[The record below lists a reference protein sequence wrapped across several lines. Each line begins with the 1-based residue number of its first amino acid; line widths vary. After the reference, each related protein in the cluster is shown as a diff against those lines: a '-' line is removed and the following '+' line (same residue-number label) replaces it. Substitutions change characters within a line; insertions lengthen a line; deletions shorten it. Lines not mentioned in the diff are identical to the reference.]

1 MGPGA
6 GITMAEHGRQRIA
19 TTKLV
24 GLPLGI
30 LFFVLL
36 LVLPPPEGMPPEAM
50 RMAAVAA
57 LMAVW
62 WITEAVP
69 FAAAALIPLAAYPL
83 LDILPSRPTAICYGD
98 KNIYL
103 LLGGFII
110 AVAMQRWNLHRR
122 IALFVLCRLGR
133 TPSRLVLGF
142 MLATAFLSMWISNT
156 ATTLMMLPIAIAVAG
171 GLTGDGEN
179 SGMDNRLGT
188 CLMLAIAY
196 SASIGG
202 LGTLIGTPPNLVLA
216 GALKTIYPEAPEIGF
231 VRWMGVGLPLVIVF
245 IPLVWLLLTRVL
257 HPPGAGGENC
267 DPEAIRR
274 QQQELGPMGRG
285 EGLTLVVFVT
295 TALLWIFRSP
305 IHIGPL
311 FIPGWSQ
318 LFPNPAA
325 VDDSTVAIFMAVLLF
340 VLPVDLKKGIFVMRW
355 RWAAHIPWGVL
366 ILFGGGFALSA
377 GFQAS
382 GLDQW
387 IGGRLGVLRG
397 VPVVLLVAAICLLIT
412 FLTEVSSNTAVSN
425 LMMPVLAATA
435 VSIGVSPL
443 LLMVPAA
450 LSASCAFM
458 LPVATPPNAIVFGSR
473 LVRIPQMA
481 RAGLLLN
488 LIGVVLI
495 TALVYSIAIPLF
507 GIVLGEV
514 PAWAITSLQ

>member
-1 MGPGA
+1 MTDGNG
-6 GITMAEHGRQRIA
+6 QRIA
-19 TTKLV
+19 TPRAV
-24 GLPLGI
+24 GLPLGLL
-30 LFFVLL
+30 LFALL
-36 LVLPPPEGMPPEAM
+36 LVLPSPEGMPPAAM
-50 RMAAVAA
+50 RMAAVAV

-83 LDILPSRPTAICYGD
+83 LDILPSRQTAACYGD

-110 AVAMQRWNLHRR
+110 AVAMQRWNLHSR
-122 IALFVLCRLGR
+122 IALFVLSRLGR

-156 ATTLMMLPIAIAVAG
+156 ATTLMMLPIALAVAG
-171 GLTGDGEN
+171 GGTGDGEGSVAN
-179 SGMDNRLGT
+179 NRLGT

-231 VRWMGVGLPLVIVF
+231 VRWMGVGLPLVAVF

-257 HPPGAGGENC
+257 HPPGAAGGNC
-267 DPEAIRR
+267 RPEAIQR

-285 EGLTLVVFVT
+285 ERLTLVVFT
-295 TALLWIFRSP
+295 STALLWITRSP
-305 IHIGPL
+305 IDIGRL
-311 FIPGWSQ
+311 HLPGWSE
-318 LFPNPAA
+318 LFPNPGM
-325 VDDSTVAIFMAVLLF
+325 VDDATVAIFMAIVTF
-340 VLPVDLKKGIFVMRW
+340 VLPVDLKKGVFVMRW
-355 RWAAHIPWGVL
+355 RWAAQIPWGVL

-377 GFQAS
+377 GFQSS
-382 GLDQW
+382 GLDEW
-387 IGGRLGVLRG
+387 IGGQLGVLRG

-450 LSASCAFM
+450 FSASCAFM

-473 LVRIPQMA
+473 LLRIPQMA

-488 LIGVVLI
+488 LVGVLLI

-507 GIVLGEV
+507 GITLGEV
-514 PAWAITSLQ
+514 PAWALP

>member
-1 MGPGA
+1 
-6 GITMAEHGRQRIA
+6 MAESGGKRISLPKA
-19 TTKLV
+19 V

-30 LFFVLL
+30 LLFALL
-36 LVLPPPEGMPPEAM
+36 MILPPPEGMSPQAM

-69 FAAAALIPLAAYPL
+69 FAAAALIPLAAFPL
-83 LDILPSRPTAICYGD
+83 LDILPSRPTAACYGD

-110 AVAMQRWNLHRR
+110 AIAMQRWNLHRR

-133 TPSRLVLGF
+133 TPNRLVLGF
-142 MLATAFLSMWISNT
+142 MIATAFLSMWISNT
-156 ATTLMMLPIAIAVAG
+156 ATTLMMLPIALAVAG
-171 GLTGDGEN
+171 GLTGNGDEN
-179 SGMDNRLGT
+179 KVNNRLGT

-245 IPLVWLLLTRVL
+245 IPVVWLLLTRVL
-257 HPPGAGGENC
+257 HPPGESGEKC
-267 DPEAIRR
+267 DPEVLQRQRR
-274 QQQELGPMGRG
+274 ELGPIGRG
-285 EGLTLVVFVT
+285 EGLTLAVF
-295 TALLWIFRSP
+295 TATSLLWIFRSP
-305 IHIGPL
+305 IDIGPVYV
-311 FIPGWSQ
+311 PGWSE
-318 LFPNPAA
+318 LFPNPSAI
-325 VDDSTVAIFMAVLLF
+325 DDATVAIFMAILLF

-355 RWAAHIPWGVL
+355 RWAANIPWGVL

-382 GLDQW
+382 GLDGW

-412 FLTEVSSNTAVSN
+412 FLTEISSNTAVSN

-450 LSASCAFM
+450 FSASCAFM

-514 PAWAITSLQ
+514 PAWALTPPP